1 MEDHGRSDI
10 MKLKNEIRQKLATKL
25 GDPENPQPI
34 NKIIERLEASLI
46 LIDEGEEVIVVPPIK
61 GELTVKFYLNTLEFI
76 GVENWPYA
84 KEHGEMITWQ

>member
-1 MEDHGRSDI
+1 MGDHGRDDI

-34 NKIIERLEASLI
+34 NKIIERLEDSLI
-46 LIDEGEEVIVVPPIK
+46 VIDEGEEVIVVPPRE
-61 GELTVKFYLNTLEFI
+61 GELTVKFYLDSLEFI